1 MDVDTNPR
9 ELIGTLQKGRLCV
22 PAPFFYE
29 QTMGFCCTN
38 SGWTFN
44 RNAAQL
50 FEIDN
55 FDGYVEPLAE
65 YLPKQ

>member
-1 MDVDTNPR
+1 MR
-9 ELIGTLQKGRLCV
+9 AC
-22 PAPFFYE
+22 PFFYE
-29 QTMGFCCTN
+29 QTMGFCCTT

-44 RNAAQL
+44 IDAAQL
-50 FEIDN
+50 YEMDN